1 MRGSAAQKLR
11 RLALASWLGTL
22 LIGVFAVPA
31 LAKAP
36 SAATLAAYLNEDKK
50 IAYEF
55 AALES
60 AKLGVKLPSGIESFV
75 QVVQSPKYSLTGT
88 VGARTFD
95 AAALTGYEFYAEDH
109 TPANC
114 KITVS
119 VAAHTLGRI
128 RGTLAHEV
136 FHCYELAMSL
146 TEANWDRK
154 PTPSWLVEG
163 AATWVDTDLVS
174 RTEEPSSGELSN
186 YYEHPSHTLFSRD
199 YDGTGFFNH
208 MQSVGID
215 PWPRF
220 KAMFAATSNQ
230 AAYLAAVGSNLGFLT
245 SEASVFFDEASGWP
259 WAEHPKQRPLD
270 AHFRPSTLRVGT
282 STRPVP
288 VAPYADGAY
297 HLVLTGMSTSKPVL
311 EVRVKKGYARIRSL
325 NGGDVD
331 EVVSGPLKLCSDPKG
346 CSCPG
351 HSETYPEFRDGDLAV
366 TGGMTGGL
374 VELIPQKRCETLL
387 GPRTCENLLPGYS
400 QTVANAIEVVG
411 KHYEPMGKFS
421 KIESANPAV
430 GFSSSTCLF
439 LFDGTIKQRPL
450 EGRNPSE
457 PTEPGETSTEDYF
470 YGSVA
475 SGVNV
480 SRYATEA
487 EAKADLQIPFRP
499 ATNPEFTALHG
510 VGDEAWLK
518 TKQQP
523 GSHGELEQESEG
535 FVRVRNL
542 TAYFFIAGQAN
553 AGSGEA
559 RTLLTQVA
567 GEL

>member
-1 MRGSAAQKLR
+1 V
-11 RLALASWLGTL
+11 LALALACTL
-22 LIGVFAVPA
+22 SSPA

-36 SAATLAAYLNEDKK
+36 SAAARTAKYSPTPATLAAYLAEDKK
-50 IAYEF
+50 VAYEF
-55 AALES
+55 AALEG
-60 AKLGVKLPSGIESFV
+60 AKLGVQLPSGIESFI
-75 QVVQSPKYSLTGT
+75 QITQSPKYVLTGT
-88 VGARTFD
+88 VGARSFD
-95 AAALTGYEFYAEDH
+95 AAALTGSEFYAVDH

-119 VAAHTLGRI
+119 VAAHTLQRI

-146 TEANWDRK
+146 TEANWNRS
-154 PTPSWLVEG
+154 PAPNWLVEG
-163 AATWVDTDLVS
+163 AATWVDADLVS

-186 YYEHPSHTLFSRD
+186 YYATPSRALFSRD

-208 MQSVGID
+208 MQSAGID
-215 PWPRF
+215 PWTRF
-220 KAMFAATSNQ
+220 KAMFAATSNA
-230 AAYLAAVGSNLGFLT
+230 AAYREAIGGNLNFLT
-245 SEASVFFDEASGWP
+245 TEASVFFHEASGWP
-259 WAEHPKQRPLD
+259 WAEHPEQRPVH
-270 AHFRPSTLRVGT
+270 AHFQPSTLRVGA

-297 HLVLTGMSTSKPVL
+297 RLVLTSMSSKKPVL
-311 EVRVKKGYARIRSL
+311 EVRVKKGYARIKAL
-325 NGGDVD
+325 GGGNVD
-331 EVVSGPLKLCSDPKG
+331 ELVSGPLKLCSDPQG

-351 HSETYPEFRDGDLAV
+351 HNEDYPEFREGDLAV
-366 TGGMTGGL
+366 TGAATGAL
-374 VELIPQKRCETLL
+374 VELIPQKRCEVLL
-387 GPRTCENLLPGYS
+387 GPRTCENLLPNYTEAVANTLE
-400 QTVANAIEVVG
+400 TVA
-411 KHYEPMGKFS
+411 KHFEPLGKFS
-421 KIESANPAV
+421 KIETANPRA

-439 LFDGTIKQRPL
+439 LFDGTIRQRPL
-450 EGRNPSE
+450 EGRNLSE
-457 PTEPGETSTEDYF
+457 PLEPGETDTESYF

-499 ATNPEFTALHG
+499 ASNPEFAALRG
-510 VGDEAWLK
+510 IGSEAWLK
-518 TKQQP
+518 SRERS
-523 GSHGELEQESEG
+523 GAHGEPEHESAG